1 MHLSRLPNAPQR
13 QRGFLNPNIA
23 KFLGLSIVGLAIAGA
38 LLVVYALIFINPRL
52 PSLDLITDYRP
63 KVPLRIY
70 SADNVLL
77 GEFGE
82 EKRSL
87 VKLEDIPA
95 DMKNAVLAIED
106 YRFYEHGGIDY
117 IGIARALVTD
127 VLRGSASQGAS
138 TITMQVARNVFLTK
152 EKTFSR
158 KLYEVLLANKIE
170 HALTKDQILEVY
182 MNQIY
187 LGQRAFGFAAAA
199 RTYFGKDLKDVS
211 LAEAA
216 MLAGLP
222 KAPSAY
228 NPIVNP
234 KRAHIR
240 QQYILQ
246 RMKDVGFITQAQYD
260 VAAKEQLKVRTPG
273 SQYNVHAEYVNEMVR
288 QMVYAQY
295 KEDTYTQGFNVI
307 TTINAAGQQ
316 AAYAAVRKGVM
327 DYDRRH
333 GYRGPVETIDLPKDA
348 DERAQAI
355 DDLLD
360 DHPDN
365 DDILA
370 AVVTAAGPKE
380 LDAVLR
386 SGDKI
391 VIKGEAL
398 RFVAAA
404 LSEKAKKEIR
414 IQPGSL
420 IRVMQ
425 DAKQNWQVVQL
436 PAVEAALVS
445 VVPQDG
451 AIRAL
456 VGGFDFTQN
465 NFNHVTQAWRQ
476 PGSTFKP
483 FIYSAALEKGFAP
496 ASIVNDAPVSY
507 PAGAGQ
513 PNWEPRDDETPAG
526 PMTVRTALQKSVNL
540 VAIRT
545 LDNIGVPYA
554 KDFITGAYG
563 FDQDKVPPYLPMAL
577 GAGQTTP
584 LQLSGAYSVFANGGY
599 KIAPYL
605 ITQITDARGKVLSKA
620 DPLVVGNGAP
630 RVVSERNSY
639 IMTNLLR
646 SVAQR
651 GTGARSNSLGRTD
664 LSGKT
669 GTTNDAFDGW
679 FAGYQRTLATVV
691 WMGYDQPKSLG
702 SKEFGAQLALPIW
715 VDYMGKALKGV
726 PQYDQ
731 PAPDG
736 IRFIDGEP
744 YYDNFTPD
752 NGLVTNVGVTVVD
765 AISNFFGWTPSQT
778 PSAPPAS
785 NPPMPNAPG
794 TQQPQQQQ
802 QRSGQTPS
810 APASQRSPGQRWN
823 DNIYQGH

>member
-1 MHLSRLPNAPQR
+1 MPLPTLPDPLRR

-23 KFLGLSIVGLAIAGA
+23 KFIGLSILGLGIAGA

-63 KVPLRIY
+63 KVPLRIW
-70 SADNVLL
+70 SEDKVLL

-87 VKLEDIPA
+87 VKLDDIPA

-106 YRFYEHGGIDY
+106 YRFYEHGGIDW

-246 RMKDVGFITQAQYD
+246 RMLDVGFITQAQYD
-260 VAAKEQLKVRTPG
+260 KASKEELKVRAPG
-273 SQYNVHAEYVNEMVR
+273 SQYTVHAEYVNEMVR

-295 KEDTYTQGFNVI
+295 KEDTYTQGFNVY
-307 TTINAAGQQ
+307 TTVNAADQQ
-316 AAYAAVRKGVM
+316 AAYLAVRKGVM

-333 GYRGPVETIDLPKDA
+333 GYRGPEETIELPSNAED
-348 DERAQAI
+348 RASAI
-355 DDLLD
+355 DNVMD

-370 AVVTAAGPKE
+370 AVVVAASPKQI
-380 LDAVLR
+380 DAVLR
-386 SGDKI
+386 NGDKI
-391 VIKGEAL
+391 SVKGEAL
-398 RFVAAA
+398 RFVASA
-404 LSEKAKKEIR
+404 LSEKAKKDVR
-414 IQPGSL
+414 IGPGAL

-436 PAVEAALVS
+436 PQVEAALVS

-456 VGGFDFTQN
+456 VGGFDFAQN

-507 PAGAGQ
+507 PAGPGQ
-513 PNWEPRDDETPAG
+513 PNWEPKDDETPAG
-526 PMTVRTALQKSVNL
+526 PITVRTALQKSVNL

-545 LDNIGVPYA
+545 LDYIGVPYA
-554 KDFITGAYG
+554 KDFITGTYG
-563 FDQDKVPPYLPMAL
+563 FDADKVPPYLPMAL
-577 GAGQTTP
+577 GAGQTNP
-584 LQLSGAYSVFANGGY
+584 LQLSAAYSVFANGGY
-599 KIAPYL
+599 KIQPYL
-605 ITQITDARGKVLSKA
+605 ISQITDARGKVLSKA
-620 DPLVVGNGAP
+620 EPLIVGNGAP
-630 RVVSERNSY
+630 RVVAERNSY
-639 IMTNLLR
+639 MMTNLLK

-651 GTGARSNSLGRTD
+651 GTGARSNSIGRTD
-664 LSGKT
+664 LAGKT
-669 GTTNDAFDGW
+669 GTTNDAVDGW

-702 SKEFGAQLALPIW
+702 GMEFGAQLALPIW
-715 VDYMGKALKGV
+715 VDYMAKALKGV
-726 PQYDQ
+726 PQFDQ

-744 YYDNFTPD
+744 YYDNFTPN

-778 PSAPPAS
+778 PA
-785 NPPMPNAPG
+785 APG
-794 TQQPQQQQ
+794 TAQPAPNVP
-802 QRSGQTPS
+802 GS
-810 APASQRSPGQRWN
+810 APGSPGAAPSPSGTRPQS
-823 DNIYQGH
+823 DNARRFLDSTNQGH

>member
-1 MHLSRLPNAPQR
+1 MRFNSRLHHLSR

-23 KFLGLSIVGLAIAGA
+23 KFLAFSVLGLAVIGA
-38 LLVVYALIFINPRL
+38 LIIAYALIFINPRL
-52 PSLDLITDYRP
+52 PSLDVITDYRP
-63 KVPLRIY
+63 KIPLRIY

-87 VKLEDIPA
+87 VKLDDIPA
-95 DMKNAVLAIED
+95 NMKNAVLAIED
-106 YRFYEHGGIDY
+106 NRFYQHGGIDY
-117 IGIARALVTD
+117 IGIARAIATD
-127 VLRGSASQGAS
+127 VVRGHASQGAS

-152 EKTFSR
+152 EKTVSR

-199 RTYFGKDLKDVS
+199 RTYFGKDLKDVT

-246 RMKDVGFITQAQYD
+246 RMLDVGFITKAQYEK
-260 VAAKEQLKVRTPG
+260 AAKEELKVRAPG
-273 SQYNVHAEYVNEMVR
+273 NQYNVHAEYVNEMVR

-295 KEDTYTQGFNVI
+295 KEDTYTHGITVT
-307 TTINAAGQQ
+307 TTINAADQK
-316 AAYAAVRKGVM
+316 AAYDAVRKGVM

-333 GYRGPVETIDLPKDA
+333 GYRGPEETIDLPSKDE
-348 DERAQAI
+348 DRAQAI
-355 DDLLD
+355 DDAMD
-360 DHPDN
+360 DYPDN

-370 AVVTAAGPKE
+370 AVVLSADPKQIQ
-380 LDAVLR
+380 AVIR

-391 VIKGEAL
+391 T
-398 RFVAAA
+398 
-404 LSEKAKKEIR
+404 LSGDTLKFGAV
-414 IQPGSL
+414 

-425 DAKQNWQVVQL
+425 DGKKNWQIVQL
-436 PAVEAALVS
+436 PEVEATLVS
-445 VVPQDG
+445 VTPQNG

-496 ASIVNDAPVSY
+496 ASIINDAPVSY
-507 PAGAGQ
+507 PAGNGQ

-526 PMTVRTALQKSVNL
+526 PITVRTALQKSVNL

-545 LDNIGVPYA
+545 LDYIGVPYA
-554 KDFITGAYG
+554 KDFITGTYG
-563 FDQDKVPPYLPMAL
+563 FDADKVPPYLPMAL
-577 GAGQTTP
+577 GAGQTNP
-584 LQLSGAYSVFANGGY
+584 LQLSAAYSVFANGGY
-599 KIAPYL
+599 KVQPYL
-605 ITQITDARGKVLSKA
+605 ISQITDARGQALSKA
-620 DPLVVGNGAP
+620 EPLIVGNGAP

-639 IMTNLLR
+639 MMTSMLK
-646 SVAQR
+646 SVAQG
-651 GTGARSNSLGRTD
+651 GTGARSNSIGRSD
-664 LSGKT
+664 LAGKT
-669 GTTNDAFDGW
+669 GTTNDAVDGW

-715 VDYMGKALKGV
+715 VDYMAKALKGV
-726 PQYDQ
+726 PQFDL
-731 PAPDG
+731 PVPEG

-744 YYDNFTPD
+744 YYENFTPG
-752 NGLVTNVGVTVVD
+752 NGFVASLGVDGGGVVD
-765 AISNFFGWTPSQT
+765 ALSNFFGWSKNPNSETQAAPSSGPA
-778 PSAPPAS
+778 PSS
-785 NPPMPNAPG
+785 QAPG
-794 TQQPQQQQ
+794 
-802 QRSGQTPS
+802 R
-810 APASQRSPGQRWN
+810 
-823 DNIYQGH
+823 DNLYQGH

>member
-1 MHLSRLPNAPQR
+1 MPLSNAPAPLRR

-23 KFLGLSIVGLAIAGA
+23 KFIGLSILGMGIAGA
-38 LLVVYALIFINPRL
+38 LLVVYALIFISPRL

-70 SADNVLL
+70 SEDKVLL

-87 VKLEDIPA
+87 VKLDDIPA
-95 DMKNAVLAIED
+95 NMKNAVLAIED
-106 YRFYEHGGIDY
+106 YRFYQHGGIDY
-117 IGIARALVTD
+117 IGIVRALAAD
-127 VLRGSASQGAS
+127 VLRGHASQGAS

-152 EKTFSR
+152 EKTITR

-170 HALTKDQILEVY
+170 NALTKDQILEVY

-246 RMKDVGFITQAQYD
+246 RMLDVGFITQAQYD
-260 VAAKEQLKVRTPG
+260 AAAKEELKVRAPG

-295 KEDTYTQGFNVI
+295 KEDTYTQGFNVY
-307 TTINAAGQQ
+307 TTINAADQQ
-316 AAYAAVRKGVM
+316 AAYLAVRKGVM

-333 GYRGPVETIDLPKDA
+333 GYRGPEETVELPANA
-348 DERAQAI
+348 DDRAAAI
-355 DDLLD
+355 DDVMD

-370 AVVTAAGPKE
+370 AVVVAAGPKQI
-380 LDAVLR
+380 DAVLR

-391 VIKGEAL
+391 SIKGEAL
-398 RFVAAA
+398 RFVANA
-404 LSEKAKKEIR
+404 LSDKAKKEVR

-425 DAKQNWQVVQL
+425 DPKQGWQIVQL
-436 PAVEAALVS
+436 PQVEAALVS

-451 AIRAL
+451 SIRAL

-507 PAGAGQ
+507 PAGPGQ
-513 PNWEPRDDETPAG
+513 PNWEPRDDDPPAG
-526 PMTVRTALQKSVNL
+526 PISVRTALQKSVNL

-545 LDNIGVPYA
+545 LDYIGVPYA
-554 KDFITGAYG
+554 KDFITATYG
-563 FDQDKVPPYLPMAL
+563 FDPDKVPPYLPLAL
-577 GAGQTTP
+577 GAGQTNP
-584 LQLSGAYSVFANGGY
+584 LQLSAAYAVFANGGY
-599 KIAPYL
+599 RIQPYL
-605 ITQITDARGKVLSKA
+605 IAQITDARGKVLSKA
-620 DPLVVGNGAP
+620 EPLVVGNGAP
-630 RVVSERNSY
+630 RVVAERNSY
-639 IMTNLLR
+639 IMTSLLK

-664 LSGKT
+664 LAGKT

-679 FAGYQRTLATVV
+679 FAGYQRSLATVV

-715 VDYMGKALKGV
+715 VDYMAKALKGV
-726 PQYDQ
+726 PQFDM
-731 PAPDG
+731 PAPEG

-744 YYDNFTPD
+744 YYDNFTPES
-752 NGLVTNVGVTVVD
+752 GLVSNVGVTVVD
-765 AISNFFGWTPSQT
+765 AISNFFGWTPNQ
-778 PSAPPAS
+778 APAS
-785 NPPMPNAPG
+785 GTPAATPNAPG
-794 TQQPQQQQ
+794 TQQAPPSP
-802 QRSGQTPS
+802 RS
-810 APASQRSPGQRWN
+810 APGN
-823 DNIYQGH
+823 NFDGKLYQGH